1 MDEKQKLEFRK
12 YMKKLEMS
20 GRNLGKNMS
29 YMDTVERQQTLQDI
43 LNSDIPSLKLRMPEN
58 NIETNANYTGADKV
72 GELIELVNYL
82 SSLQKGGFGQTL
94 SEVKYSDMPE
104 VDRLK
109 KRKNASPM
117 DGIKSPSFEEYQKI
131 LDLEKYDTTLKAIK
145 MLNMYSRG
153 DYDYKLG
160 GTNVP
165 LLRED
170 YLKTDVRKVFGDKSK

>member
-1 MDEKQKLEFRK
+1 MNEK
-12 YMKKLEMS
+12 
-20 GRNLGKNMS
+20 
-29 YMDTVERQQTLQDI
+29 TLQDI
-43 LNSDIPSLKLRMPEN
+43 LNSAMPSLKMRMPEN
-58 NIETNANYTGADKV
+58 NIDMKKDYFGTEKV
-72 GELIELVNYL
+72 GELIELINYL

-104 VDRLK
+104 VNRLK
-109 KRKNASPM
+109 KRENPSPM

-131 LDLEKYDTTLKAIK
+131 LDLEKYDTALKAIK
-145 MLNMYSRG
+145 MLNMYDRG

>member
-1 MDEKQKLEFRK
+1 MNE
-12 YMKKLEMS
+12 
-20 GRNLGKNMS
+20 
-29 YMDTVERQQTLQDI
+29 QTLQDI
-43 LNSDIPSLKLRMPEN
+43 LNSAMPSLKMRMPEN
-58 NIETNANYTGADKV
+58 NIETNANYSGTEKV
-72 GELIELVNYL
+72 GELIELINYL
-82 SSLQKGGFGQTL
+82 SSLQKGSFGQTL

-109 KRKNASPM
+109 KRENPSPM

-131 LDLEKYDTTLKAIK
+131 LDLEKYDTALKAIK
-145 MLNMYSRG
+145 MLNMYDRG

>member
-1 MDEKQKLEFRK
+1 MNEK
-12 YMKKLEMS
+12 
-20 GRNLGKNMS
+20 
-29 YMDTVERQQTLQDI
+29 TLQDI
-43 LNSDIPSLKLRMPEN
+43 LNSAMPSLKMRMPEN
-58 NIETNANYTGADKV
+58 NIDMKKDYFGTEKV
-72 GELIELVNYL
+72 GELIELINYL

-109 KRKNASPM
+109 KRENPSPM

-131 LDLEKYDTTLKAIK
+131 LDLEKYDTALKAIK
-145 MLNMYSRG
+145 MLNMYDRG
-153 DYDYKLG
+153 DYDYKIG

>member
-1 MDEKQKLEFRK
+1 MNEK
-12 YMKKLEMS
+12 
-20 GRNLGKNMS
+20 
-29 YMDTVERQQTLQDI
+29 TLQDI
-43 LNSDIPSLKLRMPEN
+43 LNSAMPSLKMRMPES
-58 NIETNANYTGADKV
+58 NIETNTNYAGAGKAD
-72 GELIELVNYL
+72 ELIELINYL
-82 SSLQKGGFGQTL
+82 SSLQKGGFGQEL

-104 VDRLK
+104 VNRLK
-109 KRKNASPM
+109 KRKNPSPM

-145 MLNMYSRG
+145 MLDMYSRG
-153 DYDYKLG
+153 DYDYKIG

>member
-1 MDEKQKLEFRK
+1 MNEK
-12 YMKKLEMS
+12 
-20 GRNLGKNMS
+20 
-29 YMDTVERQQTLQDI
+29 TLQDI
-43 LNSDIPSLKLRMPEN
+43 LNSAMPSLKMRMPEN
-58 NIETNANYTGADKV
+58 NVDMKKDYFGTEKV
-72 GELIELVNYL
+72 GELIELINYL

-109 KRKNASPM
+109 KRENASPM
-117 DGIKSPSFEEYQKI
+117 DGIKSHSFEEYQKI

-145 MLNMYSRG
+145 MLNMYDQG
-153 DYDYKLG
+153 DYDYKIG